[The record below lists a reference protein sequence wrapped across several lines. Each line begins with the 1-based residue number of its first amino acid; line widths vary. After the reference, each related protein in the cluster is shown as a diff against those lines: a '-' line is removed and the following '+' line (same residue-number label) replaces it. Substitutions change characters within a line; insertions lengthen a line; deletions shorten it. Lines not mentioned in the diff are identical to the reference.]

1 MQKNKIEYD
10 QIINKID
17 KLTFDSL
24 LDTMIPERFD
34 GKIPS
39 AKEVEF
45 KKYLIE
51 TNPSSWKEIGSK
63 LKNLNKISKDIYK
76 LNFVDLP
83 KQNKEKYF

>member
-1 MQKNKIEYD
+1 MQKNKTEYD
-10 QIINKID
+10 QIIKKID

-24 LDTMIPERFD
+24 LDIMIPERVD
-34 GKIPS
+34 GEMPS

-51 TNPSSWKEIGSK
+51 TNPSFLKEIGSK
-63 LKNLNKISKDIYK
+63 LKTLNKLSKDIYK

-83 KQNKEKYF
+83 KQNK

>member
-1 MQKNKIEYD
+1 MIKLLKKF
-10 QIINKID
+10 INW
-17 KLTFDSL
+17 LDSL
-24 LDTMIPERFD
+24 LDIMIPERV
-34 GKIPS
+34 GGEIPS

-76 LNFVDLP
+76 LNFVNLL

>member
-1 MQKNKIEYD
+1 MLLQRNKIEYD
-10 QIINKID
+10 QIIKIID

-24 LDTMIPERFD
+24 LDIMIPESAD

-51 TNPSSWKEIGSK
+51 TNPS
-63 LKNLNKISKDIYK
+63 
-76 LNFVDLP
+76 F
-83 KQNKEKYF
+83 

>member
-10 QIINKID
+10 QIIKIID

-24 LDTMIPERFD
+24 LDIMIPERVD
-34 GKIPS
+34 GEMPS

-51 TNPSSWKEIGSK
+51 TNPS
-63 LKNLNKISKDIYK
+63 
-76 LNFVDLP
+76 F
-83 KQNKEKYF
+83 